1 MSAFFASLTG
11 LARAGKLGE
20 VLAAVGATP
29 EAGAK
34 KP

>member
-20 VLAAVGATP
+20 VLSAAGVKVEPG
-29 EAGAK
+29 EK
-34 KP
+34 KA